1 VWAEENSRDALFEAM
16 RRKETFATSGTRII
30 PRFFGGWGLPD
41 TLCDNPSFE
50 EVGYDQGVP
59 MGGDLFDAP
68 EGAAPKFIV
77 HARQDAEAAPLQRI
91 QIIKGWIEDGEYQV
105 EVHEVA
111 GKRDNGASVDLGT
124 CKPQGGGFPDLCK
137 VWEDPDFDPS
147 ERAYY
152 YARIIENPTCRWT
165 TIQCVASEYDC
176 ENPITE
182 MDLDCCDPTAGLNVE
197 WCDSIDCT
205 DPALPPADAQCCKP
219 RVEPIIQE
227 RAWTSPIWYSPEAAA
242 EGPVD
247 TSGIAEECIV
257 AGEEFQQEATY
268 KMICQ
273 FEAIDRVFDL
283 ELTITVK
290 ASVEP
295 GGVLTEGV
303 ETNVTHSAEMLA
315 PLIATL
321 PTLAPYAEISIATV
335 GLAVSNAVPAQAQN
349 ELEGTPL
356 PVVAGFS
363 LNTVDTPMTADGAG
377 PVTLDLVAYELAMTG
392 LVTADGMELVP
403 GGESQITQGS
413 EECTPIA
420 LAPDSEAISFEV
432 VSP

>member
-1 VWAEENSRDALFEAM
+1 
-16 RRKETFATSGTRII
+16 
-30 PRFFGGWGLPD
+30 
-41 TLCDNPSFE
+41 
-50 EVGYDQGVP
+50 
-59 MGGDLFDAP
+59 
-68 EGAAPKFIV
+68 
-77 HARQDAEAAPLQRI
+77 
-91 QIIKGWIEDGEYQV
+91 
-105 EVHEVA
+105 
-111 GKRDNGASVDLGT
+111 
-124 CKPQGGGFPDLCK
+124 
-137 VWEDPDFDPS
+137 
-147 ERAYY
+147 
-152 YARIIENPTCRWT
+152 
-165 TIQCVASEYDC
+165 
-176 ENPITE
+176 
-182 MDLDCCDPTAGLNVE
+182 
-197 WCDSIDCT
+197 
-205 DPALPPADAQCCKP
+205 
-219 RVEPIIQE
+219 
-227 RAWTSPIWYSPEAAA
+227 
-242 EGPVD
+242 
-247 TSGIAEECIV
+247 
-257 AGEEFQQEATY
+257 
-268 KMICQ
+268 MICQ

-303 ETNVTHSAEMLA
+303 EANVTHSAEMLA
-315 PLIATL
+315 PLIRDSAD
-321 PTLAPYAEISIATV
+321 PRSGCSKSASQRS

-403 GGESQITQGS
+403 GGESQITQDS